1 MLLQDKNNKKKIF
14 KLLLEPKFFLQI
26 LILVCDQF
34 LSNLSINRWLTSI
47 FFSRTWSSWEA
58 AHSGFKLEKTV
69 KQKKIA

>member
-1 MLLQDKNNKKKIF
+1 MLRDENNKKKMF

-47 FFSRTWSSWEA
+47 FLA
-58 AHSGFKLEKTV
+58 AHDLLEALHSGLKMEK
-69 KQKKIA
+69 